1 MATSKCSQ
9 TKIFIHKVY
18 TMSDNDL
25 KKVHVLE
32 TSDLI
37 RMSRAIDGNKDY
49 RETVVISYG
58 DLCAQILGEVVKA
71 VKVVAKNFS

>member
-1 MATSKCSQ
+1 
-9 TKIFIHKVY
+9 
-18 TMSDNDL
+18 MSDNDL

-37 RMSRAIDGNKDY
+37 RVSRASDGNKDN

-58 DLCAQILGEVVKA
+58 DLCVPILGEVVKA
-71 VKVVAKNFS
+71 VKVVAKTFS

>member
-1 MATSKCSQ
+1 
-9 TKIFIHKVY
+9 
-18 TMSDNDL
+18 MSDNDL

-37 RMSRAIDGNKDY
+37 RVSRAIDGNKDN

-58 DLCAQILGEVVKA
+58 DLCVQILGEVVKA
-71 VKVVAKNFS
+71 VNVVAKNFS

>member
-1 MATSKCSQ
+1 
-9 TKIFIHKVY
+9 
-18 TMSDNDL
+18 MSDNDL

-37 RMSRAIDGNKDY
+37 RVSRAIDGNKDN

-58 DLCAQILGEVVKA
+58 DLCMQILGEVVKA

>member
-1 MATSKCSQ
+1 
-9 TKIFIHKVY
+9 
-18 TMSDNDL
+18 MSDNDL

-37 RMSRAIDGNKDY
+37 RVSRAIDGNKDN

-58 DLCAQILGEVVKA
+58 DLCVQILGEAVKA

>member
-1 MATSKCSQ
+1 
-9 TKIFIHKVY
+9 
-18 TMSDNDL
+18 MSDNDL

-37 RMSRAIDGNKDY
+37 RVSRAIDGNKDN

-58 DLCAQILGEVVKA
+58 DLCVLILGEVVKA
-71 VKVVAKNFS
+71 VNVVAKNFS

>member
-1 MATSKCSQ
+1 
-9 TKIFIHKVY
+9 
-18 TMSDNDL
+18 MSDNDL

-37 RMSRAIDGNKDY
+37 RVSRAIDGNKDN

-58 DLCAQILGEVVKA
+58 DLCMQILGEVVKA
-71 VKVVAKNFS
+71 VNVVAKNFS